1 MLGGASRTCRTSP
14 TCFHLSRGFLCRR
27 GTENRENWHELTAF
41 QRERERSSNEL
52 EHKQS
57 SGEME
62 MIEDSSVVWAKKLI
76 LSVLSTIQYVA
87 QCRPKK
93 PIKKTEKNNRR
104 QAVGNVAQKKDIENI
119 YILYILYDI
128 YIYIYYIHKFSRN
141 VQQKLQIAGF
151 EVRSLGEQEF
161 REDVLEIVD
170 GGIWKAKWRFP
181 RHVWRYFH
189 VIFLWFSVMSSHVLM
204 FLSFFSSLSVI
215 LNLSPSVEGRFCNF
229 VTLSFLSKNLGLLHS
244 FWGFQNTRIPNDTN
258 TFVDT
263 TLVET

>member
-1 MLGGASRTCRTSP
+1 MLGGASRTCRTSS

-27 GTENRENWHELTAF
+27 GTENRENWHELTAV
-41 QRERERSSNEL
+41 QRGRERSSNEL

-119 YILYILYDI
+119 YILYIYYMIFI
-128 YIYIYYIHKFSRN
+128 YIIYHKFSRN
-141 VQQKLQIAGF
+141 VQQKLQIAEF

-181 RHVWRYFH
+181 RHVWRYLH

-244 FWGFQNTRIPNDTN
+244 FWGYQNTRIPNDTN